1 MYKSYSFHM
10 YTYIDVCM
18 FGLSCISKFT
28 DISYCFTV
36 HQYITSNVGG
46 KYIYVYVH
54 LFSYLAVCL
63 L

>member
-1 MYKSYSFHM
+1 MAHP
-10 YTYIDVCM
+10 
-18 FGLSCISKFT
+18 
-28 DISYCFTV
+28 
-36 HQYITSNVGG
+36 YITIIVGG